1 MLYPDRSP
9 GPSCQKVLAVMQPDN
24 KMDILKSYIEAK
36 GLKSTSQRDFIAD
49 TFFRTNTHISLDE
62 LLKKVR
68 RKTPNIGYATVYRTM
83 KLLTECGLAISRQFG
98 DGQTRYENLPE
109 DGHHDHIIC
118 IKCSRIA
125 EFHNQKI
132 EQLQAEAAKKL
143 GFTVVNHKLEL
154 YGYCPDCA

>member
-1 MLYPDRSP
+1 MKELS
-9 GPSCQKVLAVMQPDN
+9 KTE
-24 KMDILKSYIEAK
+24 ILKSYLEAK
-36 GLKSTSQRDFIAD
+36 GLKSTAQRDYIAD
-49 TFFRTNTHISLDE
+49 VFFKTNTHISLEE
-62 LLKKVR
+62 LLKKVK

-109 DGHHDHIIC
+109 NGHHDHIIC
-118 IKCSRIA
+118 IKCSKIA
-125 EFHNQKI
+125 EFQNQKI

-154 YGYCPDCA
+154 YGYCSECV

>member
-1 MLYPDRSP
+1 
-9 GPSCQKVLAVMQPDN
+9 
-24 KMDILKSYIEAK
+24 MDINGKMEALKSYLEIK
-36 GLKSTSQRDFIAD
+36 GLKSTAQRDYIAD

-62 LLKKVR
+62 LLKKVK

-83 KLLTECGLAISRQFG
+83 KLLTDSGLAIARQFG

-109 DGHHDHIIC
+109 DGHHDHMIC

-125 EFHNQKI
+125 EFQNQKI
-132 EQLQAEAAKKL
+132 EQLQSEMAKKL

-154 YGYCPDCA
+154 YGYCQACAK